1 MESFKSLILKSQP
14 CLFFLQETKFKAEGK
29 LKHFNEYQT
38 YELIRKNKTCGGLAI
53 GALEEL
59 EPVFIREAFKRKNR
73 KYIGILPIR
82 GTPPYPL

>member
-14 CLFFLQETKFKAEGK
+14 CLFFLQETKFKTEGK

-38 YELIRKNKTCGGLAI
+38 YELIRKNKNCGGLAI

-59 EPVFIREAFKRKNR
+59 EPVFIRVVMIPQKS
-73 KYIGILPIR
+73 
-82 GTPPYPL
+82 